1 MASRE
6 ISLKEGIISQ
16 GKTIKRLKFTKYKK
30 HQKFLVL
37 FLLYLFN
44 SLKTIPL
51 LSFLIII
58 MSSHNHQKLHSK
70 LSAAGLLITLGI
82 IYGDIGTSPLYVMKS
97 IIGERIISAEL
108 ILGGLSCVFW
118 TLTLQTTLKY
128 VIIILNADNQG
139 EGGIFSLYSLVKR
152 TKIQWLIVPAIIGGS
167 LLLAEGIITP
177 PISVSSAVEGLL
189 IFKPDIPT
197 IPIVIAILFVLFS
210 IQQFGAKLVG
220 KFFSPTMLIWFS
232 MLGILGCLQIFQNVE
247 VFNAINP
254 YYAYQLLT
262 SDESGHGFLILGAVF
277 LCTTG
282 AESLYS
288 DMGHCGRKN
297 IRVSWIFVK
306 TTLILNYFGQGAY
319 LLLHQGKTLQELGSS
334 NPNPFYLIMAD
345 WFQPIG
351 IVIATLAAIIAS
363 QALISGSF
371 TLINEAMRLNF
382 WPKVKINYPTDVK
395 GQLYI
400 PSINWLLFI
409 GCVGIILYFKESKE
423 MEHAYGLSIILGMM
437 MTTTLLNFY
446 LILKRVKWYFI
457 APLITLYTTI
467 ELSFLYANIT
477 KFFDGGYV
485 TLFVAIVMIFIMST
499 WFLAKKI
506 SKSYTKVVKI
516 ESYKKVLAE
525 LSVDL
530 SIPKYATHLVYMTNS
545 TRSDE
550 IEEKVMYSILQKR
563 PKRADIY
570 WFIHV
575 NILGEPYKKEY
586 KVTEIV
592 QDDMYRI
599 DFYLGFREPTKIN
612 LMFKEVIKD
621 MVSKGE
627 MDITSRYESLNKN
640 NILGDFK
647 FVLSEKFLSNDS
659 DLTFFE
665 NIVMSAYFFL
675 KKFSLSEEKGF
686 GLDSSSVKVEQF
698 PMVIHAPEIIN
709 MKRIEHCKDKV

>member
-1 MASRE
+1 
-6 ISLKEGIISQ
+6 
-16 GKTIKRLKFTKYKK
+16 
-30 HQKFLVL
+30 
-37 FLLYLFN
+37 
-44 SLKTIPL
+44 
-51 LSFLIII
+51 
-58 MSSHNHQKLHSK
+58 MSSHSHHNLHSK
-70 LSAAGLLITLGI
+70 LSTAGLLLTLGI

-97 IIGERIISAEL
+97 IIDDNKIDSYL
-108 ILGGLSCVFW
+108 ILGGLSCIFW

-128 VIIILNADNQG
+128 VIIVLNADNHG

-197 IPIVIAILFVLFS
+197 IPIVIAILFILFS
-210 IQQFGAKLVG
+210 IQQFGAKLVT
-220 KFFSPTMLIWFS
+220 KFFSPIMLIWFS
-232 MLGILGCLQIFQNVE
+232 MLGVLGIIQISQNIE
-247 VFNAINP
+247 VLKAINP
-254 YYAYQLLT
+254 YYAYKLLT
-262 SDESGHGFLILGAVF
+262 SSHSGHGFFILGAVF

-297 IRVSWIFVK
+297 IRISWIFVK
-306 TTLILNYFGQGAY
+306 TTLVLNYFGQGAY
-319 LLLHQGKTLQELGSS
+319 LMMHQGKALAELNDN

-351 IVIATLAAIIAS
+351 IVVATLAAIIAS

-382 WPKVKINYPTDVK
+382 WPKVKIKYPTDLK

-409 GCVGIILYFKESKE
+409 GCVGIILYFKESKY
-423 MEHAYGLSIILGMM
+423 MEHAYGMSIILGMM
-437 MTTTLLNFY
+437 MTTILLNFY

-457 APLITLYTTI
+457 VPIIAIYGII
-467 ELSFLYANIT
+467 EISFLASNIT
-477 KFFDGGYV
+477 KFMEGGYV
-485 TLFVAIVMIFIMST
+485 TIAIAIFLISVMTT

-506 SKSYTKVVKI
+506 SKAYTKIVKI
-516 ESYKKVLAE
+516 GDYKKVLAE
-525 LSVDL
+525 LSIDL
-530 SIPKYATHLVYMTNS
+530 SIPKYATHLIYMTNS
-545 TRSDE
+545 NRAEE

-563 PKRADIY
+563 PKRADMY

-575 NILGEPYKKEY
+575 NILSEPYKREY
-586 KVTEIV
+586 RVNEIIK
-592 QDDMYRI
+592 DDLYRI
-599 DFYLGFREPTKIN
+599 DFNLGFREPTKIN

-621 MVSKGE
+621 MVQKGE
-627 MDITSRYESLNKN
+627 VDVTSRYESLNKN
-640 NILGDFK
+640 NIIGDFK

-665 NIVMSAYFFL
+665 KIVMNTYFIM
-675 KKFSLSEEKGF
+675 KKLSLSEERGF
-686 GLDSSSVKVEQF
+686 GLDSSSVKIEQF
-698 PMVIHAPEIIN
+698 PLVLHAPEKFE
-709 MKRIEHCKDKV
+709 MTRIE